1 MAKMMKKSPMMKVG
15 KKKKMKSGKDPHAP
29 KKRMTRS
36 KKKKKR

>member
-1 MAKMMKKSPMMKVG
+1 MAKMMKKSPMMKTG

-29 KKRMTRS
+29 KKMRM